1 MNQATISLTR
11 CELLKSDPPDRV
23 RLVEEY
29 ALNMLSSGRTP
40 GSTPLHANSRLADA
54 GMDSLQVVELKFS
67 LDELLGRES
76 EVEMFIS
83 NPTIRELAGAIV
95 LAAGL

>member
-1 MNQATISLTR
+1 MNQGTIPLTR
-11 CELLKSDPPDRV
+11 SELLQSDPADRV
-23 RLVEEY
+23 GLVEEY
-29 ALNMLSSGRTP
+29 ALSLLASGRTP
-40 GSTPLHANSRLADA
+40 GSTPIHSTTRLADA

-76 EVEMFIS
+76 DVEMFIT
-83 NPTIRELAGAIV
+83 NPTIRQLAEAVV